1 MESPL
6 NLFKYGNKEL
16 SAYDVGDIV
25 VVKNPY
31 TTQPYLGYISRKN
44 ETDVCGTAHCKTAL
58 CNSAVY
64 VTMYIDDQSMETD
77 VIDKNSLDFIKPK
90 GTDDEIVYGGP
101 MTTADM
107 DAVLL
112 CNANNEDGIIPKRY
126 AVIERERERTLLS

>member
-1 MESPL
+1 ME
-6 NLFKYGNKEL
+6 NVDLFHYGNKEL

-25 VVKNPY
+25 VIKNPY
-31 TTQPYLGYISRKN
+31 TKQPYLGYVSRKN
-44 ETDVCGTAHCKTAL
+44 ETVACKT
-58 CNSAVY
+58 VIY

-77 VIDKNSLDFIKPK
+77 VDDKNRLDFIKPK

-126 AVIERERERTLLS
+126 AVIERERERERTLLS